1 MISDR
6 ISFLEVNGLN
16 NEIFLEIKRIRYLWR
31 QRSVTNSIFKEITK
45 IERYQRITKDFLQDH
60 IKSINSRK
68 VGKIIYQ
75 INRDKDTYKR
85 NIESIDEKDRRFSVF
100 PNDFPPVSIR
110 TLINEKNPRLIS
122 LKHAQKSQTNKQQK
136 RANKLAKQKVV

>member
-6 ISFLEVNGLN
+6 ISILEVNGLN

-68 VGKIIYQ
+68 VEKIIYQ

-110 TLINEKNPRLIS
+110 TLINEKKPSIDF
-122 LKHAQKSQTNKQQK
+122 T
-136 RANKLAKQKVV
+136 